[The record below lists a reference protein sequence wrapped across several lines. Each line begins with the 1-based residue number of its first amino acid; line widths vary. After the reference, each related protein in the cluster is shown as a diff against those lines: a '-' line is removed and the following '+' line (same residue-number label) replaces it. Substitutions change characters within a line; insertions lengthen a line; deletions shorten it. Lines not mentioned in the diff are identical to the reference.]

1 MAEAIASL
9 SNDKKLALA
18 IERSLAM
25 LPVEAAEIVKSM
37 LSPTNIAIM
46 LGTLVLWATS
56 HFVGIGE
63 IVDVILLAAGV
74 LILGFSVFDGAEELT
89 SFTTTAIRATNENQI
104 NDAARHFAKAVDILG
119 ISIISAILLRRS
131 ARPVLKRGMP
141 RFHPMPK
148 LGKPPIKTII
158 RRPHSL
164 PGGDLGETD
173 AWGNIAVSR
182 SQSISEQRLT
192 LYHEWIHSV
201 LSPKFKLFRRFRAQF
216 RLNAYNRSALM
227 TYLEE
232 AIAESYSQL
241 RAYGLRKA
249 ITGFSFP
256 LDRGYITVS
265 ELRGEGIAI
274 GNIIVGST
282 LFHVYLHHQ
291 PWGKVFK

>member
-1 MAEAIASL
+1 M
-9 SNDKKLALA
+9 SNDKKLTLA
-18 IERSLAM
+18 IERSLPM
-25 LPVEAAEIVKSM
+25 MPSEAAEIVKSM
-37 LSPTNIAIM
+37 LSPANIAIM
-46 LGTLVLWATS
+46 LGTLVLWAAS

-63 IVDVILLAAGV
+63 IVDIILLATGV
-74 LILGFSVFDGAEELT
+74 LILGFSVFDGAQELS
-89 SFTTTAIRATNENQI
+89 SFTTTAINASDENQI
-104 NDAARHFAKAVDILG
+104 DVAARHFAKAVDILG

-141 RFHPMPK
+141 RYHPMPK
-148 LGKPPIKTII
+148 LGEPPLKTII
-158 RRPHSL
+158 KRPQSL
-164 PGGDLGETD
+164 PYGDLGETD

-182 SQSISEQRLT
+182 KQSISEQKLT
-192 LYHEWIHSV
+192 LYHEWVHSV
-201 LSPKFKLFRRFRAQF
+201 LSPKFKLFRRFRAQV
-216 RLNAYNRSALM
+216 RMNAYNRSAIM

-241 RAYGLRKA
+241 KVYGLRKA

-256 LDRGYITVS
+256 LERGYITVS

-291 PWGKVFK
+291 HWEKVFK